1 MTGSDLESSL
11 KTDSK
16 PTKSSPKMEDTL
28 TKIGMPNK
36 EASVKKETHEYHLK
50 T

>member
-16 PTKSSPKMEDTL
+16 PTKSSPTMEDTL
-28 TKIGMPNK
+28 TKMGMPNK
-36 EASVKKETHEYHLK
+36 EASVKKETLEYY
-50 T
+50 